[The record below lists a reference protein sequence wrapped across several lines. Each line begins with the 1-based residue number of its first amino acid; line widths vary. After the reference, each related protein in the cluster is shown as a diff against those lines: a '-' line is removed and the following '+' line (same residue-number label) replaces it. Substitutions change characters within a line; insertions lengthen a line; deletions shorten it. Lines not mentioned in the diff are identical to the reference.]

1 MKPLPLESDQDA
13 ANYSAYM
20 MKIFRRSEDISSQLE
35 SFLQPPEMSALFG
48 DDLRSPHYSVSGYAY
63 SQLVV
68 ATGCI
73 AALKQMIVRE
83 TDDKILM
90 FASPFGAYALIR
102 NAIDVAAVALWLLE
116 PMSGT
121 LRIKRRLLLGV
132 DEVNKRHALGL
143 AMGHF
148 SKADQRRARMKEV
161 AALAGLGEWN
171 PLREKLPSMTRILG
185 SLERHHTNV
194 VFPWLAVWQ
203 LTSGHAHGKMWAQIE
218 SNELR
223 EVESTKTETGSQ
235 YRMTIRYG
243 MLAPALLETMQLL
256 EAAAGRYVYLSRP
269 AT

>member
-1 MKPLPLESDQDA
+1 M
-13 ANYSAYM
+13 
-20 MKIFRRSEDISSQLE
+20 
-35 SFLQPPEMSALFG
+35 
-48 DDLRSPHYSVSGYAY
+48 
-63 SQLVV
+63 
-68 ATGCI
+68 
-73 AALKQMIVRE
+73 KQMIVRE
-83 TDDKILM
+83 TDDKVLM
-90 FASPFGAYALIR
+90 FASPFGAYALVR

-121 LRIKRRLLLGV
+121 LRIKRRMLLGV

-143 AMGHF
+143 AMGHM
-148 SKADQRRARMKEV
+148 SKADQGRDRMKEV
-161 AALAGLGEWN
+161 AGLSGLGEWN
-171 PLREKLPSMTRILG
+171 PLKEKLPTMTRILG
-185 SLERHHTNV
+185 NLERHHTNV

-256 EAAAGRYVYLSRP
+256 EVAAARYVQLCES
-269 AT
+269 ATTKY